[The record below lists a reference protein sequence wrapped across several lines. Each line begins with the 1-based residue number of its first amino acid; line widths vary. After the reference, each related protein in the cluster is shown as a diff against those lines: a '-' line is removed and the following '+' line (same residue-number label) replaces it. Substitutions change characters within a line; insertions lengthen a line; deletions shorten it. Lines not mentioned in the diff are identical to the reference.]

1 MRAKLLALEGERCLL
16 EEHYDLLVGEDA
28 SLEDKV
34 VALDGSV
41 EHFSQRIEVLVE
53 ENKVFEDQVDH
64 ANKKLG
70 EEVAKRKSVEDDLGW
85 LI

>member
-41 EHFSQRIEVLVE
+41 ECFYQRIEMLVE
-53 ENKVFEDQVDH
+53 EKNAFEDQVDRT
-64 ANKKLG
+64 NK
-70 EEVAKRKSVEDDLGW
+70 
-85 LI
+85 